1 MNWQRGLAVVLF
13 LVLLGAGAWWCFG
26 RGPQAEVLA
35 AQAALLKKV
44 ENRSWGSVK
53 ARLADDYRDDYGHD
67 RESAIEDAQTALGG
81 FLSLTIHGELD
92 TLQAVPDLAMVKM
105 RLRLEGH
112 GLGFSDVVV
121 ARLNQ
126 LNEPWFFHWH
136 KRGIWPW
143 SWRLVQVHHNEL
155 HLAVPQ

>member
-1 MNWQRGLAVVLF
+1 MNVKSRLTMILLLG
-13 LVLLGAGAWWCFG
+13 LLGASGWWCRG
-26 RGPQAEVLA
+26 RGPHAEVLA

-44 ENRSWGSVK
+44 EQRAWGSVN
-53 ARLADDYRDDYGHD
+53 ARLAGDYRDDYGHD
-67 RESAIEDAQTALGG
+67 RESAIEDAQSALGG

-105 RLRLEGH
+105 HLRLEGH

>member
-1 MNWQRGLAVVLF
+1 MNARRLLAVML
-13 LVLLGAGAWWCFG
+13 LLALLGAGAWWCLG

-44 ENRSWGSVK
+44 EKRAWGSVK
-53 ARLADDYRDDYGHD
+53 ARLAEDYMDDYGHD
-67 RESAIEDAQTALGG
+67 RESAVEDAQTAFGG
-81 FLSLTIHGELD
+81 FLSLTVHSELD
-92 TLQAVPDLAMVKM
+92 SLQAVPDLAMVRM

-112 GLGFSDVVV
+112 GLGFSDLVV
-121 ARLNQ
+121 ARINQ

-136 KRGIWPW
+136 KRGPWPW

-155 HLAVPQ
+155 RLVAP

>member
-1 MNWQRGLAVVLF
+1 MNARRLLAVML
-13 LVLLGAGAWWCFG
+13 LLALLGAGAWWCFG

-44 ENRSWGSVK
+44 EKRAWGSVK
-53 ARLADDYRDDYGHD
+53 ARLAEDYMDDYGHD
-67 RESAIEDAQTALGG
+67 RESAVEDAQTAFGG
-81 FLSLTIHGELD
+81 FLSLTVHSELD
-92 TLQAVPDLAMVKM
+92 SLQAVPDLAMVRM

-112 GLGFSDVVV
+112 GLGFSDLVV
-121 ARLNQ
+121 ARINQ

-136 KRGIWPW
+136 KRGPWPW

-155 HLAVPQ
+155 RLVAP

>member
-1 MNWQRGLAVVLF
+1 MNLKRWFSVVL
-13 LVLLGAGAWWCFG
+13 LLILLGVGAWWCFG

-44 ENRSWGSVK
+44 EKRAWGSVK
-53 ARLADDYRDDYGHD
+53 ARLAEDYRDDYGHD
-67 RESAIEDAQTALGG
+67 RESAIEDAQTAFGG
-81 FLSLTIHGELD
+81 FLSLKIQGELD